1 MKPLYEILSFGEYY
15 TKNSLSDILNEPYL
29 KTVREGI
36 YTSTNTGS
44 ILLFV
49 DLVKQGKEERFHFND
64 YFQEDYFHW
73 DSQTTQHINS
83 PRIQKIV
90 QGDVEINLFIRVKSR
105 IKSQVQPF
113 TYCGRLNYVDHDD
126 TTSKPVHLVFQ
137 SIDYTETSNSQNL
150 IEIYDWKPEKV
161 GGTSNNY
168 FKFVPKG
175 ESVQREQKKPN
186 YTERKGL
193 VTSRVG
199 QGYYRQEILKKWDGK
214 CSLTG
219 CSVKDILISSHIKG
233 WSESNDS
240 ERLDPENGI
249 LLSPNCD
256 SLFDKHLI
264 SFKDDG
270 SMIISEKISENEL
283 QLLGIDSGGKII
295 VTEGMKPYLKFHR
308 NKLIKT

>member
-1 MKPLYEILSFGEYY
+1 MNELLTLGDFYS
-15 TKNSLSDILNEPYL
+15 KNTLSDLLNEPFL
-29 KTVREGI
+29 KSVREGI
-36 YTSTNTGS
+36 YTSTSTGS

-49 DLVKQGKEERFHFND
+49 DLVKTGKEERFHFND

-90 QGDVEINLFIRVKSR
+90 QGDVEVNLFVRISPRV
-105 IKSQVQPF
+105 KSQVQPF
-113 TYCGRLNYVDHDD
+113 TYCGRLNYIDFDAN
-126 TTSKPVHLVFQ
+126 TSKPVHLVFQ
-137 SIDYTETSNSQNL
+137 SIDFDENSNFKNL
-150 IEIYDWKPEKV
+150 IEIYNWKPETV
-161 GGTSNNY
+161 GGSSNNY
-168 FKFVPKG
+168 FKFIPKG
-175 ESVQREQKKPN
+175 ETTQREHKKPN

-219 CSVKDILISSHIKG
+219 CSLKDILISSHIKG
-233 WSESNDS
+233 WSECNDS
-240 ERLDPENGI
+240 ERLDPDNGI
-249 LLSPNCD
+249 LLSPNVD

-264 SFKDDG
+264 SFNDNG
-270 SMIISEKISENEL
+270 SMILSERISNSELEV
-283 QLLGIDSGGKII
+283 LGLKSSMVID

-308 NKLIKT
+308 SRLESKNL